1 MEEQRYANIVQ
12 QYRGILA
19 FISRYLVILS
29 ALAIGFFIFQR
40 VFLNPTYISER
51 EDPFFLKK
59 VELIGKFENM
69 LKQAQQGTDI
79 QTYIIQGPLQTKN
92 QTIISQDNLL
102 SYKGIIVPRFF
113 SLNIQQQS
121 IQPLSYFSSPKYDTG
136 ELDRIISAFI
146 LNEYIT
152 LPPLIKNTQ
161 LPVDTSLSKT
171 FNLSCVF
178 TNKFSQSTCDY
189 YIKNFLSSF
198 FVFNLSLDYIELA
211 NIFSHLQ
218 ENKQHLDTFCTNLQK
233 YLLYT
238 NDANEEIKLLFD
250 QCGQET
256 KDFFKKMENFINI
269 QNQLEQWF
277 INTDV
282 YKDPTLNAYKLFS
295 YQQILYHD
303 MQENRVLYNQY
314 IMYLTFIK
322 ELLKSP
328 NKLDRFYY
336 DEMYWFATHYLKPAL
351 QGTRYESRIWG
362 IRDDQIST
370 IIRLIDTINE
380 GDDLWEFTGLLS
392 QVSNKSILVLAPSY
406 SWAQTDV
413 PLQEKIIKKLKY
425 ISYLQVEPPTI
436 RNNQATLS
444 GVFILGEIKIA
455 TVLQVTYQD
464 DTFYVRSM
472 SIPEYPR
479 LVSALKTLF
488 TDKKVSLGDLYSAIT
503 KNFSF
508 YQNNDSIQSWETKNI
523 CDDLNGRQKELSMTV
538 TACSPDHITIRR
550 TLSTVSWTQ
559 ELLYTIFLT
568 NYMPNAIVVSDKQL
582 QENINKLVSL
592 DSSRALSG
600 LIQEIFDVPFR
611 IAVIQTG
618 NEGTANMISVLET
631 FKKYLSIAPNDIAE
645 KDSKL
650 LVDFTIK
657 DISFLGYYK
666 ANTHVLEPIYFK
678 QVATSGQPLIIQW
691 LGFTLNDS
699 SRNILQSFIT
709 DPLTYIKNIDTTAW
723 RNYITPASS
732 TKQP

>member
-1 MEEQRYANIVQ
+1 MAKMFFVFVLLSFGCIEYMEEQRYANIVQ

-269 QNQLEQWF
+269 QNQLEQ
-277 INTDV
+277 
-282 YKDPTLNAYKLFS
+282 
-295 YQQILYHD
+295 
-303 MQENRVLYNQY
+303 
-314 IMYLTFIK
+314 
-322 ELLKSP
+322 
-328 NKLDRFYY
+328 
-336 DEMYWFATHYLKPAL
+336 
-351 QGTRYESRIWG
+351 
-362 IRDDQIST
+362 
-370 IIRLIDTINE
+370 
-380 GDDLWEFTGLLS
+380 
-392 QVSNKSILVLAPSY
+392 
-406 SWAQTDV
+406 
-413 PLQEKIIKKLKY
+413 
-425 ISYLQVEPPTI
+425 
-436 RNNQATLS
+436 
-444 GVFILGEIKIA
+444 
-455 TVLQVTYQD
+455 
-464 DTFYVRSM
+464 
-472 SIPEYPR
+472 
-479 LVSALKTLF
+479 
-488 TDKKVSLGDLYSAIT
+488 
-503 KNFSF
+503 
-508 YQNNDSIQSWETKNI
+508 
-523 CDDLNGRQKELSMTV
+523 
-538 TACSPDHITIRR
+538 
-550 TLSTVSWTQ
+550 
-559 ELLYTIFLT
+559 
-568 NYMPNAIVVSDKQL
+568 
-582 QENINKLVSL
+582 
-592 DSSRALSG
+592 
-600 LIQEIFDVPFR
+600 
-611 IAVIQTG
+611 
-618 NEGTANMISVLET
+618 
-631 FKKYLSIAPNDIAE
+631 
-645 KDSKL
+645 
-650 LVDFTIK
+650 
-657 DISFLGYYK
+657 
-666 ANTHVLEPIYFK
+666 
-678 QVATSGQPLIIQW
+678 
-691 LGFTLNDS
+691 
-699 SRNILQSFIT
+699 
-709 DPLTYIKNIDTTAW
+709 
-723 RNYITPASS
+723 
-732 TKQP
+732 